1 MKNILLKLCDGI
13 KGQGEDS
20 VRVRAL
26 SVGYY
31 AQYAI
36 ALRDHF
42 AVALAGYM
50 GILPTHLVG
59 RCCRDQPEVH
69 HEKDVP

>member
-1 MKNILLKLCDGI
+1 MKNILLKLCDGM

-31 AQYAI
+31 AQHAI
-36 ALRDHF
+36 AMRNHF
-42 AVALAGYM
+42 SVALAGYV
-50 GILPTHLVG
+50 GILPTPRRSMLQ
-59 RCCRDQPEVH
+59 RSTRSTS
-69 HEKDVP
+69 